1 MVYNRELSKNERA
14 AICALICGIIDNW
27 TDCYLI
33 GAGKTANDLPGKNSL
48 NTTVSRW
55 RNSAKVVKEYE
66 RQTAELATRIKGN
79 PLNSGNSENEKRL
92 SEGDNKEHTKNGKRA
107 QIDYTR
113 PENQRT
119 LLNDLIN
126 TADDQKDKLDAL
138 KTIIQAQKDDKQ
150 AAKDNQI
157 QRFYSPL
164 RCSGC
169 PLYQKAKKNLTI

>member
-1 MVYNRELSKNERA
+1 MQDLTLSEKV
-14 AICALICGIIDNW
+14 AICGLVCGVVDNW
-27 TDCYLI
+27 ADCYLI
-33 GAGKTANDLPGKNSL
+33 GAGKYGDLSVNRNNLRP
-48 NTTVSRW
+48 TVSRW
-55 RNSAKVVKEYE
+55 KNSAKVVKEYE
-66 RQTAELATRIKGN
+66 KQSAELATRAKSLSISDNLQEG
-79 PLNSGNSENEKRL
+79 EKL
-92 SEGDNKEHTKNGKRA
+92 TSCDNKEHTKNGKRA

-169 PLYQKAKKNLTI
+169 PLYQKAAKSLTI

>member
-1 MVYNRELSKNERA
+1 MQDLTLSEKV
-14 AICALICGIIDNW
+14 AICGLVCGVVDNW
-27 TDCYLI
+27 ADCYLI
-33 GAGKTANDLPGKNSL
+33 GAGKYGDLSVNRNNLRP
-48 NTTVSRW
+48 TVSRW
-55 RNSAKVVKEYE
+55 KNSAKVVKEYE
-66 RQTAELATRIKGN
+66 KQMAEFTTRIKGN
-79 PLNSGNSENEKRL
+79 PLNSGNSEDEKRL
-92 SEGDNKEHTKNGKRA
+92 SEGDKEHTKNGKRA

-138 KTIIQAQKDDKQ
+138 KTIIQAQKDDRQ

-164 RCSGC
+164 RCSSC
-169 PLYQKAKKNLTI
+169 PLYQKANKNLTI

>member
-1 MVYNRELSKNERA
+1 MQDLTLSEKV
-14 AICALICGIIDNW
+14 AICGLVCGVVDNW
-27 TDCYLI
+27 ADCYLI
-33 GAGKTANDLPGKNSL
+33 GAGKYGDLSVNRNNLRP
-48 NTTVSRW
+48 TVSRW
-55 RNSAKVVKEYE
+55 KNSAKVVKEYE
-66 RQTAELATRIKGN
+66 KQMAEFATRAKSLSISD
-79 PLNSGNSENEKRL
+79 NSGEGEKL
-92 SEGDNKEHTKNGKRA
+92 TSCDNKEHTKNGKRT

-169 PLYQKAKKNLTI
+169 PLYQKANKNLTI